1 MTTIIAVLALL
12 VSLIALWLGS
22 ANLKKLES
30 GTKEIKNKIGA
41 DMAAMKDEIEKKVAT
56 IARGADAFDAK
67 LEAIR
72 EGQTKAGET
81 AGGLQAEIDKVR
93 KELDA
98 LLFNLP
104 AKYKQPQQNEIKREF
119 G

>member
-1 MTTIIAVLALL
+1 MTIIISVLALL

-30 GTKEIKNKIGA
+30 GTKEIKDQIGA
-41 DMAAMKDEIEKKVAT
+41 DMNAMKDEIEKKVAI

-72 EGQTKAGET
+72 EGQTKAKET
-81 AGGLQAEIDKVR
+81 AGGMQAEIDKVR
-93 KELDA
+93 KELDT

-104 AKYKQPQQNEIKREF
+104 TKYKQPQQGEIKREY